1 MRLIIHY
8 TPLRPEAL
16 GTDSLSVNV
25 LTWSNRWIT
34 TVTEKFLWSSGLI
47 LHLNLD
53 IWHSFFV
60 ISATVS
66 ASDWLLAEEGL
77 GVLGAAKDAGTLP
90 KAFHQFK
97 RLQDWEGLSLN
108 NPRAL
113 QHYDGDILWFRQT
126 AKTKKHQAQRTD
138 LQVSESILDNNLE
151 QNLSFER
158 FANFI

>member
-34 TVTEKFLWSSGLI
+34 TVTEKFLWSSSGLI

-60 ISATVS
+60 TSVPLFLHQI
-66 ASDWLLAEEGL
+66 DFLLKKAWEFL
-77 GVLGAAKDAGTLP
+77 ALP
-90 KAFHQFK
+90 KMREPYPKHFTSLK
-97 RLQDWEGLSLN
+97 GCKTERDWAWTTPELCNIMMVIYCDLGRQPRPKSTKLSVLTC
-108 NPRAL
+108 RSQSL
-113 QHYDGDILWFRQT
+113 YLT
-126 AKTKKHQAQRTD
+126 TT
-138 LQVSESILDNNLE
+138 
-151 QNLSFER
+151 
-158 FANFI
+158 